1 MNAPFLRIAIAAAAI
16 MTSRAAL
23 SADPRFGPI
32 NLPNLDEI
40 THAAPKIGYYVLAV
54 RPYWTCAYNWKEAR
68 REGHLIVYRITFP
81 GDQKCS
87 RVKRTEY
94 FDLYYSRKLDKVI
107 KMVPAKK

>member
-1 MNAPFLRIAIAAAAI
+1 MNARFLRIAAAAVAI

-23 SADPRFGPI
+23 STEPFG
-32 NLPNLDEI
+32 LPDFDEL
-40 THAAPKIGYYVLAV
+40 THAAPTIGYYIVSV
-54 RPYWTCAYNWKEAR
+54 RPWWRCSYDWKEER
-68 REGHLIVYRITFP
+68 REGHLIVYRVTFA

-87 RVKRTEY
+87 RSKRTEY